1 MYLLSWG
8 YFDSQR
14 EIVQH
19 LHPKWCGSGY
29 PLPPPTPQADAN
41 AAAVCANCVLTS
53 HKKPKPKPFTWSYVH
68 TVLVNFNFHFHSH
81 FAKNILLIKIKIHS
95 SLLLSV
101 TVNDIKWKASSN
113 LLTFL
118 FFTAPASLLPLCSPS
133 HSLVPHRTGQVWI
146 IITWNLYW
154 SICSRCTPSRF
165 LTSFTMTK
173 AAHCNSDILLP
184 GPHQTLHSP
193 LSVMV
198 LYRHRWPAAELEK
211 EPNSPS
217 PTNPSNPL
225 LH

>member
-1 MYLLSWG
+1 MQTQQLVVPAAFLL
-8 YFDSQR
+8 Q
-14 EIVQH
+14 Q
-19 LHPKWCGSGY
+19 
-29 PLPPPTPQADAN
+29 
-41 AAAVCANCVLTS
+41 
-53 HKKPKPKPFTWSYVH
+53 KKPKPKPFTWSYVH

-95 SLLLSV
+95 FLLLTA
-101 TVNDIKWKASSN
+101 TVNDIKRKASSN
-113 LLTFL
+113 LLTSL

-133 HSLVPHRTGQVWI
+133 HSLVPHRTGEVWI
-146 IITWNLYW
+146 IVTWK
-154 SICSRCTPSRF
+154 SCTEAFVLSAPPPGF

-173 AAHCNSDILLP
+173 AAHCNSNILLP
-184 GPHQTLHSP
+184 GPQQTLHSP

-198 LYRHRWPAAELEK
+198 LYRHGQPAAELEK